1 MSAGYKPGDVVKG
14 KVLTATGEWV
24 PVANLYSVDSPGTA
38 SADGSRT
45 IQRGGPSLGRR
56 LAMGFVWVVLAGW
69 LGMGTVLG
77 LATIALGYV
86 VGGLPQGSQYI
97 SDVLGVLLG
106 AWWYVSWLAR
116 KQAHLSR

>member
-14 KVLTATGEWV
+14 KVLTPTGEWV
-24 PVANLYSVDSPGTA
+24 PLAALYSVDSPGR
-38 SADGSRT
+38 ADVGGVSTTR
-45 IQRGGPSLGRR
+45 RGGPSLARK

-77 LATIALGYV
+77 LATMALGLV
-86 VGGLPQGSQYI
+86 VGGLPQGSQYL
-97 SDVLGVLLG
+97 SDVLGILLG
-106 AWWYVSWLAR
+106 AWWYVSWLSR